1 VHILSFEELGI
12 SLPIVNVLKEQGITE
27 PFEVQTKSL
36 PDILNGKDVCC
47 RAPTGSGKTLAFGLP
62 LVSNCK
68 QAHPHYPTALI
79 VTPTREL
86 AEQICTVLTPLAK
99 QVDRSVM
106 AIYGG
111 ISYVKQR
118 QRLQK
123 GVDIIVACP
132 GRLIDLMENGTIHL
146 DDVQAVVLDE
156 ADRMA
161 DMGFIDPVCHILDN
175 CDEKRQ
181 TILFSATLDDEV
193 GTLVRKYQDHPI
205 KIEVGPKEISMDSMK
220 HFFWL
225 IPNTR
230 KSKLASN
237 AVKKG
242 GRSMIFCRTR
252 RGVDRVG
259 RELGEE
265 GLNVAVIHGGL
276 SQNQRDKA
284 MERFVYGDCMA
295 LVATDVAAR
304 GIDVEGVQCIIHYD
318 PPENGKAYKHRSGRT
333 ARAGAHGS
341 VISFVQKPQKNEYDK
356 IQRQVG
362 IRINFTSADFD
373 KIPDAIPYTAP
384 KRPKGASQSSGDG
397 RNRGRSRGGRSGS
410 GGYGGGS
417 SGGNRSGSG
426 GYRGGSSGGNRSS
439 MAKVNSDVD
448 KASFFRKNKSRNQS
462 ENKFGGKNKFPREED
477 RPRRR
482 KQPNYGDSS
491 SDEGGSSGGNRSG
504 SGGYRGGSSG
514 GNRSGSGGYR
524 GGSSGGNR
532 SGSGGYRGGSSG
544 GDRSGSGGYRGG
556 NSGGDRSGSGGYRG
570 GNSGGDRSGSGGYRG
585 GSSGGNRS
593 GSGGYRGGN
602 SGGGSG
608 SGGYRGGNSG
618 GDRSG
623 SGGYRG
629 GNSGGDRS
637 GSGGYRGGNS
647 GGGKSNFSKG
657 GNPKSFGAGKPTSS
671 GGREGGRKSNYQS
684 GKKNNNRSNNK
695 NGSK

>member
-1 VHILSFEELGI
+1 MSFEKLGVAP
-12 SLPIVNVLKEQGITE
+12 SIVNVLKDQGITE
-27 PFEVQTKSL
+27 PFEVQAKSL

-62 LVSNCK
+62 LVTSCK

-99 QVDRSVM
+99 EVGRSVM

-111 ISYVKQR
+111 TSYVKQR

-123 GVDIIVACP
+123 GVDIVVACP
-132 GRLIDLMENGTIHL
+132 GRLIDLMENETINL

-175 CDEKRQ
+175 CDRNRQ

-193 GTLVRKYQDHPI
+193 GTLVRKYQDHPV

-230 KSKLASN
+230 KSRLASR

-259 RELGEE
+259 KELRQED
-265 GLNVAVIHGGL
+265 LNVAVIHGGL

-304 GIDVEGVQCIIHYD
+304 GIDVEGVQCVIHYD

-341 VISFVQKPQKNEYDK
+341 VISFVQKPQKNEYNK
-356 IQRQVG
+356 VQRQVG
-362 IRINFTSADFD
+362 IKVSFTSADFD

-384 KRPKGASQSSGDG
+384 KRPKRVVSPLSRGGG
-397 RNRGRSRGGRSGS
+397 RNRGRSRGGRSRGGQS
-410 GGYGGGS
+410 GGG
-417 SGGNRSGSG
+417 
-426 GYRGGSSGGNRSS
+426 RSS
-439 MAKVNSDVD
+439 YAKRRARKSENKSSMDKVNSDID
-448 KASFFRKNKSRNQS
+448 KASFFRKNKSRN
-462 ENKFGGKNKFPREED
+462 KFGGKNKFGGGKNRFPREED

-491 SDEGGSSGGNRSG
+491 SNEGGRND
-504 SGGYRGGSSG
+504 SGGYRGGRSNSSG
-514 GNRSGSGGYR
+514 GRNNSGGYR
-524 GGSSGGNR
+524 GGRSNSGGGRNN
-532 SGSGGYRGGSSG
+532 SGGYRGGRSNSG
-544 GDRSGSGGYRGG
+544 GGRNDSGGYRGG
-556 NSGGDRSGSGGYRG
+556 KSNSGGGRNDSGGYRG
-570 GNSGGDRSGSGGYRG
+570 GKSNSGGYRG
-585 GSSGGNRS
+585 GRS
-593 GSGGYRGGN
+593 
-602 SGGGSG
+602 
-608 SGGYRGGNSG
+608 
-618 GDRSG
+618 
-623 SGGYRG
+623 
-629 GNSGGDRS
+629 
-637 GSGGYRGGNS
+637 NS
-647 GGGKSNFSKG
+647 GGGKSKFSKG
-657 GNPKSFGAGKPTSS
+657 GNPKSFGSGKPKSS
-671 GGREGGRKSNYQS
+671 DGRRGGQKSNYQGGRKGNKRS
-684 GKKNNNRSNNK
+684 SRKNGKK
-695 NGSK
+695 

>member
-524 GGSSGGNR
+524 GGNSGG
-532 SGSGGYRGGSSG
+532 G
-544 GDRSGSGGYRGG
+544 SGSGGYRGG

-570 GNSGGDRSGSGGYRG
+570 GNSGGD
-585 GSSGGNRS
+585 RS

>member
-1 VHILSFEELGI
+1 MHILSFEELGI

-491 SDEGGSSGGNRSG
+491 SDGGGSSGGNRSG
-504 SGGYRGGSSG
+504 SGGYG
-514 GNRSGSGGYR
+514 
-524 GGSSGGNR
+524 
-532 SGSGGYRGGSSG
+532 
-544 GDRSGSGGYRGG
+544 
-556 NSGGDRSGSGGYRG
+556 
-570 GNSGGDRSGSGGYRG
+570 G

-608 SGGYRGGNSG
+608 SGGYRGGSSGGDRSGSGGYRGGSSGGDRSGSGGYRGGNSG
-618 GDRSG
+618 GNRSGSGGYRGGNSGGNRSG

-637 GSGGYRGGNS
+637 GSGGYRGGNSGGNRSGSGGYRGGNSGGDRSGSGGYGGGNS